1 MRNMNE
7 SSGKHIHFIAIGGAA
22 MHNMAIALHNKG
34 FKVTGTD
41 DEIFEPSRG
50 RLMKHGL
57 FPDKPGWD
65 PSKITSEVDAV
76 ILGMHARKDN
86 PELLKAQ
93 ELGLKIYSY
102 PAYIF
107 EQTQN
112 KKRVVIGGSHGK
124 TTITSMVMHV
134 LKSVKIQFDYLVG
147 SIVEGFDTMVN
158 LEPKSEIAVIE
169 GDEYLSSPLDPSP
182 KFHHYK
188 PHIAVLTGIAWD
200 HVNVF
205 PTLENY
211 HQQFDLFINQI
222 EQGGKLFYYEND
234 PVLKEMVEKS
244 RAPIK
249 KVGYTMH
256 PAKINQNQTTLLHDS
271 HEYVINFF
279 GRHNLQNVMAAKLVC
294 QQVGVN
300 DPEFY
305 QGIASFTGAGKR
317 LQLIAEN
324 QHSKMFLDFAHSPS
338 KLTATIEAVR
348 EQYHDK
354 KLIACMELHTFSS
367 LQQPFLHQYKDSMK
381 SADVPI
387 VFYLPDTVRHKKL
400 ELFNPDDVMNAFND
414 QRIMVVNN
422 AKQLHDK
429 LMSDDYRNTILL
441 LMSSGN
447 FSGIDLKAL
456 ANKFIEP
463 T

>member
-1 MRNMNE
+1 MNDL
-7 SSGKHIHFIAIGGAA
+7 SGKHIHFIAIGGAA
-22 MHNMAIALHNKG
+22 MHNMAIALHHKG

-57 FPDKPGWD
+57 LPDEPGWD
-65 PSKITSEVDAV
+65 PSKITTDIDAV

-86 PELLKAQ
+86 PELRKAR

-102 PAYIF
+102 PAYIYQ
-107 EQTQN
+107 ETQD

-134 LKSVKIQFDYLVG
+134 LKSANLQFDYLVG
-147 SIVEGFDTMVN
+147 SIVEGFDAMVN
-158 LEPKSEIAVIE
+158 LKPESEIAVIE

-205 PTLENY
+205 PTIENY
-211 HQQFDLFINQI
+211 HLQFERFIERI
-222 EQGGKLFYYEND
+222 EPGGTLYYYKND
-234 PVLKEMVEKS
+234 PVLSEIVSKTNGSIEKV
-244 RAPIK
+244 A
-249 KVGYTMH
+249 YTMH
-256 PAKINQNQTTLLHDS
+256 PARIHENQTTLLHDS
-271 HEYVINFF
+271 VEYAINFF
-279 GRHNLQNVMAAKLVC
+279 GKHNLQNVMAAKLVC
-294 QQVGVN
+294 QQLGI
-300 DPEFY
+300 DDSEFY
-305 QGIASFTGAGKR
+305 NSIATFTGAGKR

-324 QHSKMFLDFAHSPS
+324 HHSKMFMDFAHSPS

-348 EQYHDK
+348 EQYPDK
-354 KLIACMELHTFSS
+354 KLIACMELHTYSS
-367 LQQPFLHQYKDSMK
+367 LQQSFLHQYKDSMK

-400 ELFNPDDVMNAFND
+400 ELFNPDDVINAFND

-422 AKQLHDK
+422 AKHLQDK
-429 LMSDDYRNTILL
+429 LMSEDYRNTILL

-456 ANKFIEP
+456 ANKFI
-463 T
+463 

>member
-1 MRNMNE
+1 MNE
-7 SSGKHIHFIAIGGAA
+7 PGIKNIHLIAIGGAA

-34 FKVTGTD
+34 FSVTGSD

-57 FPDKPGWD
+57 LPEQPGWY
-65 PSKITSEVDAV
+65 PSKITEDIDAV

-102 PAYIF
+102 PAYIY
-107 EQTQN
+107 EQTQR
-112 KKRVVIGGSHGK
+112 KKRAVIGGSHGK
-124 TTITSMVMHV
+124 TTITSMIMHV
-134 LKSVKIQFDYLVG
+134 LKNLQFSFDYLVG
-147 SIVEGFDTMVN
+147 SIVEGFDAMVN
-158 LEPKSEIAVIE
+158 LDPATGIAVIE

-188 PHIAVLTGIAWD
+188 PHIAVITGIAWD

-211 HQQFDLFINQI
+211 HQQFNLFIDKI
-222 EQGGKLFYYEND
+222 EPGGILFYYEND
-234 PVLKEMVEKS
+234 PVLREMVKKS

-249 KVGYTMH
+249 KTGYTMH
-256 PAKINQNQTTLLHDS
+256 PAKLQNDGTILLHGS
-271 HEYVINFF
+271 KEYFVHFF
-279 GRHNLQNVMAAKLVC
+279 GKHNLENVMAAKLVC
-294 QQVGVN
+294 QQLGVN
-300 DPEFY
+300 DSDFY
-305 QGIASFTGAGKR
+305 QSIVSFKGAGKR
-317 LQLIAEN
+317 LQLLEQN
-324 QHSKMFLDFAHSPS
+324 EHSKLFLDFAHSPS
-338 KLTATIEAVR
+338 KLKATIEAVR
-348 EQYHDK
+348 EQYPDQ

-367 LQQPFLHQYKDSMK
+367 LQQSFLAEYKNSMK
-381 SADVPI
+381 SADIPI

-400 ELFNPDDVMNAFND
+400 ELFNPNDVIHAFND
-414 QRIMVVNN
+414 KRIKVFTS
-422 AKQLHDK
+422 AKKLQET
-429 LMSDDYRNTILL
+429 LMSENYNHTVLL

-456 ANKFIEP
+456 ATKFR
-463 T
+463 